1 MQSCERDSVEGL
13 ANFCPLLDYLAEIK
27 SPRTF
32 LLVDVG
38 CSGGIDRQWRRLRGR
53 LRAIGFDPDVREIE
67 RLRAR
72 EKNPN
77 VSYENVFAGLPP
89 DHPFARQRHDRLEL
103 ERNPWPRLST
113 ARYLE
118 LVYPSERETADKE
131 KRSANL
137 WQAAQLADRA
147 SPVFLPEYLL
157 GKGITSLDFLK
168 IDVDGA
174 DFDILNSFDHALEE
188 LQVLGV
194 GIEVRFWGSEGGTDG
209 TFHNVDR
216 FLKARG
222 FELFNLTI
230 RRYSMTALP
239 SRFQA
244 RAPGATEFGRVH
256 QGDAMYARDLGSGL
270 YREFADSLSADK
282 ILNLAAIFAIFDLPD
297 CAAELLVE
305 FRHRLSSC
313 CTVDRAL
320 DALATQARGRPAG
333 YRRHLQRF
341 VEHPRTFLGTKNPLL
356 TISRAW
362 MKGYRKWRGRMELLR
377 LERS

>member
-1 MQSCERDSVEGL
+1 MEGL
-13 ANFCPLLDYLAEIK
+13 VNFCPLLDYLAEINA
-27 SPRTF
+27 PGAF

-38 CSGGIDRQWRRLRGR
+38 CSGGIDRQWRRMRGR
-53 LRAIGFDPDVREIE
+53 LRAIGFDPDLREIE

-77 VSYENVFAGLPP
+77 VGYENAFAGLSP
-89 DHPFARQRHDRLEL
+89 DHPFARQRQGRPEL

-118 LVYPSERETADKE
+118 LVYPKERETADQE

-137 WQAAQLADRA
+137 WQTAQLADRG
-147 SPVFLPEYLL
+147 SPIILPEYLARQ
-157 GKGITSLDFLK
+157 GIASLDFLK

-174 DFDILNSFDHALEE
+174 DFDLLNSFDQALGE

-194 GIEVRFWGSEGGTDG
+194 GIEVRFWGSECGTDG

-230 RRYSMTALP
+230 RRYSTTALP
-239 SRFQA
+239 SRFQG

-270 YREFADSLSADK
+270 YGEFADSLSPDK

-305 FRHRLSSC
+305 FQNLLSSRC
-313 CTVDRAL
+313 DVDRAL
-320 DALATQARGRPAG
+320 DALATQAKGGLAG
-333 YRRHLQRF
+333 YRRYIQRF
-341 VEHPRTFLGTKNPLL
+341 VKHPRAFLGTKNPLL

-362 MKGYRKWRGRMELLR
+362 MKRYRKWRGRMELLR
-377 LERS
+377 LERR

>member
-1 MQSCERDSVEGL
+1 M
-13 ANFCPLLDYLAEIK
+13 
-27 SPRTF
+27 
-32 LLVDVG
+32 
-38 CSGGIDRQWRRLRGR
+38 RGR

-77 VSYENVFAGLPP
+77 VSYENAFAGLPA
-89 DHPFARQRHDRLEL
+89 DHPFARQRPLGLEL

-118 LVYPSERETADKE
+118 LTYPAEREPADKE

-137 WQAAQLADRA
+137 WPAAQLADRA
-147 SPVFLPEYLL
+147 SPIILPEYLRR
-157 GKGITSLDFLK
+157 KGLTSLDFLK

-174 DFDILNSFDHALEE
+174 DFDILNSFDHALAQLE
-188 LQVLGV
+188 VLGV
-194 GIEVRFWGSEGGTDG
+194 GIEVRFWGSDACTDG

-230 RRYSMTALP
+230 RRYSTTALP
-239 SRFQA
+239 SRF
-244 RAPGATEFGRVH
+244 RGPAPGATEFGRVH

-270 YREFADSLSADK
+270 YRELAESLSADK

-297 CAAELLVE
+297 CAAELLVG
-305 FRHRLSSC
+305 FRNLLASC
-313 CTVDRAL
+313 CDLDRAL
-320 DALATQARGRPAG
+320 DALATQAGGGAAG

-341 VEHPRTFLGTKNPLL
+341 VKHPRAFLGTKNPLL
-356 TISRAW
+356 TISRAG

-377 LERS
+377 LERG

>member
-1 MQSCERDSVEGL
+1 VEGL
-13 ANFCPLLDYLAEIK
+13 ANFCPLLDYLAEINAAEK
-27 SPRTF
+27 F
-32 LLVDVG
+32 LLLDVG
-38 CSGGIDRQWRRLRGR
+38 CSGGIDRQRRRMRGR

-77 VSYENVFAGLPP
+77 VSYENAFAGLPP
-89 DHPFARQRHDRLEL
+89 DHPLARHRPDGLKL

-118 LVYPSERETADKE
+118 LTYPQGREAADKE
-131 KRSANL
+131 KRAANL
-137 WQAAQLADRA
+137 WPAAQLADRG
-147 SPVFLPEYLL
+147 SPIILPQYLL
-157 GKGITSLDFLK
+157 RKGFASLDFLK

-174 DFDILNSFDHALEE
+174 DFDILNSFDQALRE
-188 LQVLGV
+188 LKVLGV
-194 GIEVRFWGSEGGTDG
+194 GIEVRFWGSDAETDG

-230 RRYSMTALP
+230 RRYSTAALP

-256 QGDAMYARDLGSGL
+256 QGDAMYARDLGSGR
-270 YREFADSLSADK
+270 YREFAESLSADK

-297 CAAELLVE
+297 CAAELFVE
-305 FRHRLSSC
+305 FRNLLSPGC
-313 CTVDRAL
+313 DVDRAL
-320 DALATQARGRPAG
+320 DALATQARGGPAD
-333 YRRHLQRF
+333 YRRNLQRF
-341 VEHPRTFLGTKNPLL
+341 VQHPRAFLATRNPLR
-356 TISRAW
+356 TIRRAW

-377 LERS
+377 LERG